1 MFPLGNYRWQWYKAC
16 VAIKAGRWEDTDAGR
31 KRYVGLLLR
40 HCRHTF
46 VRNASDTGL
55 EEKRIM
61 DITGHKTRS
70 TFDRYNIG
78 KAEDVLRAGNVLEQA
93 HKKRQ
98 RGV

>member
-1 MFPLGNYRWQWYKAC
+1 MS
-16 VAIKAGRWEDTDAGR
+16 TGR

-46 VRNASDTGL
+46 VRNVSDAGL

-61 DITGHKTRS
+61 DTTGHQTRS

-78 KAEDVLRAGNVLEQA
+78 KKEDVQQSGGVLA
-93 HKKRQ
+93 RFHKKRQ
-98 RGV
+98 QRL